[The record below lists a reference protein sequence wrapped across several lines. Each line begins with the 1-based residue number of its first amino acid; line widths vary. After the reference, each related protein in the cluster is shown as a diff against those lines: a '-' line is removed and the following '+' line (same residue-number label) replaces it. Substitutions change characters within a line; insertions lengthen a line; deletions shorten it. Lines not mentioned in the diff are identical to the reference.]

1 MVPPGDTCSLAKVTE
16 GVTCN
21 RLLPQLDGRIDLSQ
35 YARKGH
41 LTTDALLYMLQ
52 AICEAVESG
61 DAGAQTSF
69 ADISK
74 YFDLIDF
81 NILMHELG
89 KLGVYPALL
98 TWIAAFLTDRWEAD
112 RICGTL

>member
-1 MVPPGDTCSLAKVTE
+1 MVPPGDTCTLAKVTE
-16 GVTCN
+16 GFTFN

-61 DAGAQTSF
+61 DAGAQISF

-74 YFDLIDF
+74 YFDPIDF

-98 TWIAAFLTDRWEAD
+98 TWIAAFLT
-112 RICGTL
+112 G